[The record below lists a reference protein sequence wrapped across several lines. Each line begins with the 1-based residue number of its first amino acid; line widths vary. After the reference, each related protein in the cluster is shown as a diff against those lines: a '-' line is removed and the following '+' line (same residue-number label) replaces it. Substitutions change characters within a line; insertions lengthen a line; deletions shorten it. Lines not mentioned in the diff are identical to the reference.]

1 MLVSKRLAVT
11 FLDEEHTLYP
21 GAGLTFGRMADLVI
35 DDNRYL
41 HRHLG
46 RFVFHDDMWWLE
58 NLGSAIPIK
67 VVNSETASSVT
78 VNSGD
83 KIPLTFPHASIRFNA
98 GPAAYELTTWIE
110 GLGLGVATDDADA
123 GIEALDAEQTVSYGE
138 VPLTDEQRL
147 LIVALCEQR
156 LRDPGFPELL
166 PTNREL
172 AERLGWSV
180 KKFNRKLDNVC
191 DKLRRAGVSNLHGG
205 SAGSAYDRRRVLI
218 AHAIVTQLVTG
229 DDLELLDGQ

>member
-1 MLVSKRLAVT
+1 MTKRISVT

-21 GAGLTFGRMADLVI
+21 GADLTFGRTADLVI

-46 RFVFHDDMWWLE
+46 RLVFHDEMWWLE
-58 NLGSAIPIK
+58 NLGSAIPIT

-78 VNSGD
+78 LNPGD
-83 KIPLTFPHASIRFNA
+83 QMPLSFPHASIRFSA
-98 GPAAYELTTWIE
+98 GPAVYELSTSIE
-110 GLGLGVATDDADA
+110 GLGLGVASGDA
-123 GIEALDAEQTVSYGE
+123 GAGAAALDAEQTVTYGE

-147 LIVALCEQR
+147 LILALCEQR
-156 LRDPGFPELL
+156 LRDPHAPTVL

-172 AERLGWSV
+172 ADRLGWSV

-218 AHAIVTQLVTG
+218 AHAIATRLVTG
-229 DDLELLDGQ
+229 DDLELLDGC